1 MTLEIHVLAA
11 VLKSK
16 SISMKTGSTC
26 TVLKV
31 DIKNVFN
38 LVSRQAILD
47 ECASLFP
54 ELLPWASWC
63 YGTHSALW
71 DPLGS
76 MSSESGVQ

>member
-11 VLKSK
+11 VVKSE
-16 SISMKTGSTC
+16 SISMKTGST
-26 TVLKV
+26 VLKV
-31 DIKNVFN
+31 HIKNVFN
-38 LVSRQAILD
+38 LISRQAILD

-71 DPLGS
+71 HPLGS